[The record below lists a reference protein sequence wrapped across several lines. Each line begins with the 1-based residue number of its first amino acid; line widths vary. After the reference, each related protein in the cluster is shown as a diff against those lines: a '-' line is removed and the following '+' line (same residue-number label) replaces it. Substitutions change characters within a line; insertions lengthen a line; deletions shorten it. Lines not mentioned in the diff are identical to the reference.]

1 LKSSGKDFYG
11 DAMSRSRYQDTAE
24 KAKTPPHQENEKPKR
39 ILVVEDHQLS
49 STLLKQLL
57 EVHGYEILETPE
69 GLEAIDIARDERP
82 DLILM
87 DIGLPDISGL
97 DATRLLKQDDQTKTI
112 PIIAVTAL
120 ATPEYEK
127 KGLESGCDAYIAKP
141 IALDNL
147 LRTIE
152 SFLSS
157 FPLAAGSL
165 PPTKG
170 GGHRATLANQPRR
183 HDIDVLPRS

>member
-1 LKSSGKDFYG
+1 
-11 DAMSRSRYQDTAE
+11 MSRSGYRDAAE
-24 KAKTPPHQENEKPKR
+24 KTKTRGYHENEKRKR
-39 ILVVEDHQLS
+39 ILVVEDNQINLA
-49 STLLKQLL
+49 LLKQLL

-69 GLEAIDIARDERP
+69 GLEAIDIARDEQP

-87 DIGLPDISGL
+87 DIRLSDICGLEV
-97 DATRLLKQDDQTKTI
+97 TRLLKQDDQTKTI
-112 PIIAVTAL
+112 PIIAITAL

-141 IALDNL
+141 ITLGNL

-157 FPLAAGSL
+157 VPSAVGSL
-165 PPTKG
+165 HIDRFPMSND
-170 GGHRATLANQPRR
+170 RYQVANGLEGSA
-183 HDIDVLPRS
+183 HDAQRGIK

>member
-1 LKSSGKDFYG
+1 M
-11 DAMSRSRYQDTAE
+11 AMSRSEYRDAVE
-24 KAKTPPHQENEKPKR
+24 KTKALARQENNKRKR
-39 ILVVEDHQLS
+39 ILVVEDDRISLA
-49 STLLKQLL
+49 LLRQLL

-69 GLEAIDIARDERP
+69 GLGAIDIARNEQP

-87 DIGLPDISGL
+87 DIRLPDICGL
-97 DATRLLKQDDQTKTI
+97 EVTRLLKHDEQTKAI

-141 IALDNL
+141 ITLGNL

-157 FPLAAGSL
+157 VPSAVGSL
-165 PPTKG
+165 
-170 GGHRATLANQPRR
+170 H
-183 HDIDVLPRS
+183 IDRFPMSNDRYQVASGPEGAALDALRGIK

>member
-1 LKSSGKDFYG
+1 MAMGRSGYRE
-11 DAMSRSRYQDTAE
+11 AAE
-24 KAKTPPHQENEKPKR
+24 KTKTLAHHENEKRKR
-39 ILVVEDHQLS
+39 ILVVEDNQLS
-49 STLLKQLL
+49 LALLKQLL

-69 GLEAIDIARDERP
+69 GLEAIYIARDEQP

-87 DIGLPDISGL
+87 DIRLPDICGL
-97 DATRLLKQDDQTKTI
+97 EVTRLLKQDEQTKTI

-120 ATPEYEK
+120 ATAEYEK

-141 IALDNL
+141 ITLGNL

-157 FPLAAGSL
+157 VPSTVGSL
-165 PPTKG
+165 HIDRSPTPSD
-170 GGHRATLANQPRR
+170 RFQVANCLEDPARDAQRR
-183 HDIDVLPRS
+183 IN

>member
-1 LKSSGKDFYG
+1 M
-11 DAMSRSRYQDTAE
+11 AMSRSGCRDAAE
-24 KAKTPPHQENEKPKR
+24 KTKTRVYQENEKHKR
-39 ILVVEDHQLS
+39 ILVVEDNQIHLA
-49 STLLKQLL
+49 LLKQLL

-69 GLEAIDIARDERP
+69 GLEAIDIARDEQP

-87 DIGLPDISGL
+87 DIRLPDICRL
-97 DATRLLKQDDQTKTI
+97 EVTRLLKQDDQTKII

-120 ATPEYEK
+120 ATAEYEK

-141 IALDNL
+141 ITLGNL

-157 FPLAAGSL
+157 VPSTVGSL
-165 PPTKG
+165 HIDRSPTPSD
-170 GGHRATLANQPRR
+170 RFQVANCLEDPARDAQRR
-183 HDIDVLPRS
+183 IN

>member
-1 LKSSGKDFYG
+1 
-11 DAMSRSRYQDTAE
+11 
-24 KAKTPPHQENEKPKR
+24 
-39 ILVVEDHQLS
+39 
-49 STLLKQLL
+49 LKQLL

-69 GLEAIDIARDERP
+69 GLEAINIARDEQP

-87 DIGLPDISGL
+87 DIGLPDICGL
-97 DATRLLKQDDQTKTI
+97 DVARLLKQDERTKTI

-141 IALDNL
+141 IALDNFL
-147 LRTIE
+147 QTIE

-157 FPLAAGSL
+157 FPSALGSL
-165 PPTKG
+165 HISRSPMSWLGLSEQVCRLDKWSVC
-170 GGHRATLANQPRR
+170 RVQATAICGSRLK
-183 HDIDVLPRS
+183 